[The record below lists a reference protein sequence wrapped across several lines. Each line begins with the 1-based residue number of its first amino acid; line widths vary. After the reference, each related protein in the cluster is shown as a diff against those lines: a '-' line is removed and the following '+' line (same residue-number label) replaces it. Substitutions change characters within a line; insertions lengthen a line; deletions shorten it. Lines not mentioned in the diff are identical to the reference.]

1 MRHAAVPWCEWVRP
15 GVVRIIGGYTIAG
28 GMIYVGS
35 SLLTPQTGRMDPALI
50 DPALV
55 VGGTPNRTGE
65 GLTYWPGYG
74 TISPDSRAAY
84 LEWLAGGRN
93 EPRTPIGYVFLY
105 FYGLER
111 RILHDCMSSQELR
124 AELPALRAEVGR
136 LLEVYGANRSFRSYG
151 AALLSVVDLLL
162 GQHFTRPPVF
172 DGEKWPVPLELRIG
186 LGAICRGRAP
196 IPAHW
201 ALAWALFHPR
211 IYPRTAASRC
221 PEEFTRLFSARYAYR
236 FGPGMVVKPPSATI
250 VIEYQPAS
258 AGLPKVSGNTAIP
271 EIFDLVEP
279 AERLKEIVEQTTEE
293 LEAYSRWLG
302 RYPDSRG
309 SLDAV
314 ALLPSIMIDPRQEPV
329 RSFLSSVG
337 QTMAADEYKLI
348 EGSTLVR
355 AWSGDDRVKLTK
367 QQSTALARLLGGQ
380 GIGVEPDPRFVGG
393 AIGPGPTV
401 LFRLAADDTVNVAS
415 ADYLAATTVV
425 SLAAAVARADESST
439 TEQDFLVGQLD
450 SVFGLNAAEARRL
463 RAHLLM
469 VTAAPT
475 RLAGLASRLVSL
487 GIEDREEIARFCLS
501 VAAADGVVAPAEV
514 STLVKVYRALALPEA
529 RVFEDIRKAVGPAA
543 TATSATPV
551 PAVSTPDAQAPEGE
565 PTADTWAPGP
575 VRRDPPQ
582 ERRFTLD
589 RAVIAAKLAETAKVG
604 ALLGVIFAD
613 EQEQTSS
620 TSVRMADVEPVVGLD
635 APHSRLLRGLA
646 AETEWPRAAVEDLC
660 GSLGLLAE
668 GALDTLNEAALERTG
683 DPVIEGSD
691 PFTIDSEVLRE
702 MLT

>member
-1 MRHAAVPWCEWVRP
+1 VRP
-15 GVVRIIGGYTIAG
+15 GVVRIIGGYTITG
-28 GMIYVGS
+28 GMIYLGN
-35 SLLTPQTGRMDPALI
+35 SLVAPQTGGTDPALI
-50 DPALV
+50 DPALD
-55 VGGTPNRTGE
+55 VGGMPNRTGE

-84 LEWLAGGRN
+84 LGWLAGGRN
-93 EPRTPIGYVFLY
+93 DPHTPIGYVFLY

-124 AELPALRAEVGR
+124 AELPALRLEVAR
-136 LLEVYGANRSFRSYG
+136 LLEVYGANRSFRRYS

-162 GQHFTRPPVF
+162 GRHFTRPPIF

-201 ALAWALFHPR
+201 ALAWALFHPQ

-250 VIEYQPAS
+250 AIEYQPAS

-271 EIFDLVEP
+271 EIFNLVEP
-279 AERLKEIVEQTTEE
+279 AEQLKAIVEQATEE

-329 RSFLSSVG
+329 RSFLGSVG
-337 QTMAADEYKLI
+337 QAMASDEYKLI
-348 EGSTLVR
+348 EGSALVR
-355 AWSGDDRVKLTK
+355 AWSGDDRAKLTK
-367 QQSTALARLLGGQ
+367 QQSTALARLLGDQ
-380 GIGVEPDPRFVGG
+380 GIGVEPDPRFAGG
-393 AIGPGPTV
+393 ALGPGPTV
-401 LFRLAADDTVNVAS
+401 LFRLAAEDTVNVAS
-415 ADYLAATTVV
+415 TDYLAATTVV
-425 SLAAAVARADESST
+425 GLAAAVARADESST
-439 TEQDFLVGQLD
+439 LEQDFLVGQLD
-450 SVFGLNAAEARRL
+450 SAFALNAAETRRL

-469 VTAAPT
+469 VTAAPMM
-475 RLAGLASRLVSL
+475 RLAGLASRLGSL
-487 GIEDREEIARFCLS
+487 GAADREEIARFCLS
-501 VAAADGVVAPAEV
+501 VAAADGVVAPAEA
-514 STLVKVYRALALPEA
+514 STLGKIYQALGLPEA
-529 RVFEDIRKAVGPAA
+529 RVFDDIREVITPAVTVA
-543 TATSATPV
+543 SAPPV
-551 PAVSTPDAQAPEGE
+551 PAVSTPRVQPPHDE
-565 PTADTWAPGP
+565 PSAEIRAPGP
-575 VRRDPPQ
+575 VHSDPPQ

-604 ALLGVIFAD
+604 ALLGAIFAD
-613 EQEQTSS
+613 EEEQASS
-620 TSVRMADVEPVVGLD
+620 VSVQMADVELVGGLD

-646 AETEWPRAAVEDLC
+646 AEPEWPRAAVEDLC
-660 GSLGLLAE
+660 GSLGLLTE
-668 GALDTLNEAALERTG
+668 GAFDTLNEAAYERVG

-691 PFTIDSEVLRE
+691 PFTIDSEVIRE